1 MGFFKNEPTELEI
14 FIKENYNYNNEE
26 NYNNFIIEEEGEF
39 IKINSNK
46 EDSDGD
52 TTTSEPELPSEQ

>member
-52 TTTSEPELPSEQ
+52 TTTSEPELPPEQ

>member
-14 FIKENYNYNNEE
+14 FIKENYNYNNED